1 MEIKLAT
8 LIRNNEDK
16 TDIFLSAT
24 KQIKLAFFI
33 FNNEKLATLIHN
45 NEEKTGIFICNKTDK
60 TGIFYLQQ
68 WKAGISTPLVSN
80 GWFIL
85 V

>member
-1 MEIKLAT
+1 MKIKLAS
-8 LIRNNEDK
+8 
-16 TDIFLSAT
+16 LSAT

-60 TGIFYLQQ
+60 TGIFFFNNEKL
-68 WKAGISTPLVSN
+68 AFPPPLYPMVD
-80 GWFIL
+80 L
-85 V
+85 Y

>member
-16 TDIFLSAT
+16 TDFFFVCD
-24 KQIKLAFFI
+24 KKLAFFI